1 MNKATRE
8 FILSLLTPEKIKI
21 YLIILIIAV
30 IYAIYYRY
38 SLKTPPTTVLVESF
52 NNKNLKA
59 NRNKANS
66 QENDTETM
74 IESDK
79 RSKTVS
85 DNSSNDYISTLEK
98 KLINDSADSPDS
110 PDSPDSVE
118 PFSNAS
124 STKQNDALYY
134 QEEIKK
140 TYKELG
146 NAEDAKLQYY
156 NRAFNN
162 YLDAQRRNNL
172 NVNVA
177 DIGNS
182 IEGGI
187 IDIFQSIGNTV
198 KSGGSGRNPP
208 IASKANASANSVAS
222 NKPQQIRESFSNAE
236 DDDNLGYT
244 ISSEDD
250 ENPDLIRKEKN
261 YIRSLNASIRD
272 NVYDNSNSGVLS
284 ASNSKKGNKGSVK
297 EKGSENVFLYVFEL
311 ISDFIANFDV
321 SKITYY
327 LRNYQDIIDILTR
340 EDNLIPAG
348 VLMMIIAFSLFFID
362 ITM

>member
-1 MNKATRE
+1 M
-8 FILSLLTPEKIKI
+8 
-21 YLIILIIAV
+21 
-30 IYAIYYRY
+30 
-38 SLKTPPTTVLVESF
+38 
-52 NNKNLKA
+52 
-59 NRNKANS
+59 
-66 QENDTETM
+66 
-74 IESDK
+74 
-79 RSKTVS
+79 
-85 DNSSNDYISTLEK
+85 
-98 KLINDSADSPDS
+98 
-110 PDSPDSVE
+110 
-118 PFSNAS
+118 
-124 STKQNDALYY
+124 
-134 QEEIKK
+134 
-140 TYKELG
+140 
-146 NAEDAKLQYY
+146 
-156 NRAFNN
+156 
-162 YLDAQRRNNL
+162 
-172 NVNVA
+172 NVA

-187 IDIFQSIGNTV
+187 IDIFQSIRNKV

-222 NKPQQIRESFSNAE
+222 NKLQQIRESFSNAE

-250 ENPDLIRKEKN
+250 ENADLIRKEKN

-297 EKGSENVFLYVFEL
+297 EKGSENVFLYMFEL